1 VIEADQLWSRCAATV
16 REQVSEAVWHAAFEG
31 IRPIALD
38 GSTLVLAVPN
48 PMMKER
54 IEGRFGAL
62 VRDALTDVTGS
73 DHDLQVLVDS
83 DLTDGPAE
91 TGGGGSFTER
101 SYQPLRPISART
113 PSATTQGSGSGRDE
127 HSGPLNPRY
136 MFESFVIGT
145 SNRFAHAAAQ
155 RVAETPGRSYNPLF
169 IYGGVGL
176 GKTHLLHA
184 IGHYVR
190 KHYPDR
196 NVRYVSTETF
206 TNEFI
211 EAIRTSSQTAFKRRF
226 RDCDVLLVDDIQF
239 IATAERTQEEFFH
252 TFNSLYESN
261 RQIVI
266 TSDRQPN
273 EIPTLE
279 DRLRTRFAMG
289 LVTDVQPPDLE
300 TRVAILRRKAE
311 TERAPVP
318 DEVATAIAS
327 RITENIREL
336 EGALNRIIAHASLDQ
351 EPISVALAERVLA
364 TILSGSEAR
373 QITPQVI
380 LDATAKMFGFT
391 VEELASKSRRRP
403 LVQARQISMYAFRQ
417 LTDYSYP
424 AIAREFGGRDH
435 TTVIHAVDKITTL
448 MKEKRNIFD
457 QVTELEQRIRS
468 GG

>member
-1 VIEADQLWSRCAATV
+1 MEADQLWSRCAATV
-16 REQVSEAVWHAAFEG
+16 REQVSDAVWHAAFEG
-31 IRPIALD
+31 IRPIAVD
-38 GSTLVLAVPN
+38 GATLVLAVPN

-62 VRDALTDVTGS
+62 VRDALIDVTGS
-73 DHDLQVLVDS
+73 EHDLEVLVDS
-83 DLTDGPAE
+83 DLGDESPAQARLAGTDTESAPPPAARV
-91 TGGGGSFTER
+91 S
-101 SYQPLRPISART
+101 QPAPRDRVPDPREH
-113 PSATTQGSGSGRDE
+113 PSA
-127 HSGPLNPRY
+127 PLNPRY

-190 KHYPDR
+190 RHYPDR

-211 EAIRTSSQTAFKRRF
+211 ESIRTSSQNAFKRRF

-252 TFNSLYESN
+252 TFNSLYEAN

-318 DEVATAIAS
+318 DEVATAVAS

-336 EGALNRIIAHASLDQ
+336 EGALNRIIAHASLDG

-391 VEELASKSRRRP
+391 VDELSSKSRRRP
-403 LVQARQISMYAFRQ
+403 LVQARQIAMYVFRQ

-448 MKEKRNIFD
+448 MKERRNIFD

>member
-1 VIEADQLWSRCAATV
+1 MEADQLWNRCAASV
-16 REQVSEAVWHAAFEG
+16 REQVSDAVWHAAFEG
-31 IRPIALD
+31 IRPVALD
-38 GSTLVLAVPN
+38 GTTLVLAVPN
-48 PMMKER
+48 PLMKER

-73 DHDLQVLVDS
+73 THDIEVLVD
-83 DLTDGPAE
+83 AE
-91 TGGGGSFTER
+91 LAAFTEVVLSSVR
-101 SYQPLRPISART
+101 EMVEIPETPAPPAASTTGDATRRYDSA
-113 PSATTQGSGSGRDE
+113 
-127 HSGPLNPRY
+127 PLNPRY

-155 RVAETPGRSYNPLF
+155 RVAETPGRAYNPLF

-190 KHYPDR
+190 THYPDR

-211 EAIRTSSQTAFKRRF
+211 EAIRTGSQTAFKRRF

-300 TRVAILRRKAE
+300 TRVAILRRKAG
-311 TERAPVP
+311 TERVPVP

-327 RITENIREL
+327 RITDNIREL

-380 LDATAKMFGFT
+380 LEATAKMFGFT
-391 VEELASKSRRRP
+391 VEELGSKSRRRP
-403 LVQARQISMYAFRQ
+403 LVQARQMAMYVFRQ

-435 TTVIHAVDKITTL
+435 TTVIHAVDKITKL

-457 QVTELEQRIRS
+457 QVTELETRIRS